1 MKNENIS
8 IREFEVNDSK
18 KIVDLFRLNVP
29 KFFAKEEEKD
39 LIQYLENEI
48 ELYYVLLYD
57 GKIVGSG
64 GINFENEMKTGII
77 SWDIIHFDFQGKKLG
92 SQLLKHRIEKLK
104 TIESIQEIV
113 VRTSQF
119 TYLFYDKQGFE
130 ISEIIKD
137 YWAKGFDLYSMKYKN
152 L

>member
-1 MKNENIS
+1 MENIS
-8 IREFEVNDSK
+8 IREFEVNDTK
-18 KIVDLFRLNVP
+18 EIIDLFRLNVP
-29 KFFAKEEEKD
+29 KFFANEEEED

-48 ELYYVLLYD
+48 ELYYVLLFD

-64 GINFENEMKTGII
+64 GINFENELKTGII
-77 SWDIIHFDFQGKKLG
+77 SWDIIHLDFQGKKLG

-104 TIESIQEIV
+104 TIASIQEIV

-119 TYLFYDKQGFE
+119 TYQFYKKQGFE

-137 YWAKGFDLYSMKYKN
+137 YWAKGFDLYRMNYKN
-152 L
+152 LY

>member
-1 MKNENIS
+1 MENIS
-8 IREFEVNDSK
+8 IREFEVNDTK
-18 KIVDLFRLNVP
+18 EIIDLFRLNVP
-29 KFFAKEEEKD
+29 KFFAKEEEED

-48 ELYYVLLYD
+48 ELYYVLLFD

-64 GINFENEMKTGII
+64 GINFENELKTGII
-77 SWDIIHFDFQGKKLG
+77 SWDIIHPDYQGKKLG

-104 TIESIQEIV
+104 TIASIQEIV

-119 TYLFYDKQGFE
+119 TYQFYKKQGFE

-137 YWAKGFDLYSMKYKN
+137 YWAKGFDLYRMNYKN
-152 L
+152 LY